1 MHIDLDKIFN
11 DYIATQQ
18 KSWSHDRSLTLGASE
33 VFRCERWNWFDK
45 IGRKQGVKP
54 DEEPQRW
61 GAMQRGNILEDHFV
75 APALQGHL
83 PEPLGL
89 LFAGQSNQRSLVS
102 GRNSATPDGLI
113 TGIPEGPVR
122 ITAGNVTIEIP
133 WVRSGCIGLE
143 IKSID
148 PRANLT
154 TEKAKHRG
162 QSQVGLGL
170 IREKTEYKPDHWLIL
185 YVDASFIDNI
195 TPFLIDFDPDVYESA
210 KAKATRVFE
219 ATCASDMYPEGK
231 LSGDCDHCTFKTAC
245 GEAVLSEYASA
256 KKSADVEPE
265 QLGDVEVLVRKYL
278 ELKSQFEPLEDEMK
292 RVKQDVVEKL
302 LEIQRSGI
310 KTDRWRVTLA
320 KMPGR
325 STLDVKA
332 LEATG
337 LDLSQYQKRGQDYLQ
352 LTVKDLED

>member
-1 MHIDLDKIFN
+1 MHIDLDKVFN
-11 DYIATQQ
+11 DYMATQQ

-45 IGRKQGVKP
+45 IGRKQGVKV

-61 GAMQRGNILEDHFV
+61 GAMQRGNLLEDHFV

-113 TGIPEGPVR
+113 TGIPKGPVT
-122 ITAGNVTIEIP
+122 ITARNVTIEIP
-133 WVRSGCIGLE
+133 YVRSGCIGLE
-143 IKSID
+143 VKSID
-148 PRANLT
+148 PRARLDQ
-154 TEKAKHRG
+154 EKVKHRG

-170 IREKTEYKPDHWLIL
+170 IRETTEWKPDHWLIL
-185 YVDASFIDNI
+185 YVDASFIDTI
-195 TPFLIDFDPDVYESA
+195 TPFLIDFDPAVYEAA
-210 KAKATRVFE
+210 KAKAARVFE
-219 ATCASDMYPEGK
+219 ATDPTDLYPEGK
-231 LSGDCDHCTFKTAC
+231 LSGDCDHCPFKEAC

-256 KKSADVEPE
+256 KKNADVPPE
-265 QLGDVEVLVRKYL
+265 MFGDVEVLVRKYL
-278 ELKSQFEPLEDEMK
+278 ELKSQFEPLEEEMK

-302 LEIQRSGI
+302 LEVQRSGI
-310 KTDRWRVTLA
+310 KTDSWRVTLA

-325 STLDVKA
+325 KTVDMKA
-332 LEATG
+332 LEASG
-337 LDLSQYQKRGQDYLQ
+337 IDLSQYMKQGQDFLQ
-352 LTVKDLED
+352 LTVKELD